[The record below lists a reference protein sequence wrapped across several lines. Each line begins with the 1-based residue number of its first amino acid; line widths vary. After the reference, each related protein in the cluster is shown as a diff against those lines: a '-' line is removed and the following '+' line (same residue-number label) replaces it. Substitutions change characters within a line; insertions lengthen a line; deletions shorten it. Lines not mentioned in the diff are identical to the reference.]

1 MSEEKYRHI
10 LFLFRMKI
18 SKADV
23 RRIIST
29 CDISLQNKDINGRHQ
44 MKNIDI
50 CRFFYKK
57 KIIMTEI
64 KRKLSTGVISLQEK
78 IAMTDIR
85 IMISTCVVFKNKF
98 IFLYRIKLHNA
109 MTDVR
114 RISTC
119 VSNVLLVNVSLLT
132 FSNKLFVTISIF
144 HNIKMS
150 SHNFYSNF

>member
-10 LFLFRMKI
+10 SFLFRMKI

-85 IMISTCVVFKNKF
+85 II
-98 IFLYRIKLHNA
+98 
-109 MTDVR
+109 
-114 RISTC
+114 
-119 VSNVLLVNVSLLT
+119 VSRCEICIQ
-132 FSNKLFVTISIF
+132 K
-144 HNIKMS
+144 
-150 SHNFYSNF
+150 